1 MTATPAMDRGEL
13 RSQLKDLAGLDSDAP
28 EFLVWTGD
36 GKQPAL
42 ATTHDG
48 TYRLVVANQV
58 AFTPVDL
65 EGLYGLVVV
74 YGEPTQWDLDDVR
87 GTHPWVAYEHARPN
101 SQAGTVG

>member
-1 MTATPAMDRGEL
+1 MDRDEL
-13 RSQLKDLAGLDSDAP
+13 RSRLDNLAGLDSDAP
-28 EFLVWTGD
+28 EFLVWIGD

-48 TYRLVVANQV
+48 AFRLVVANQV

-74 YGEPTQWDLDDVR
+74 YGEPTKWNLDDVR
-87 GTHPWVAYEHARPN
+87 GTHPWVAYEHAHTN
-101 SQAGTVG
+101 SRAGDGG